1 MNPSAV
7 AGAAFSATAAR
18 VASRCGLLQVFVFAG
33 ETYLGWDCFERPT
46 VVVGTDPDADLSLA
60 DASAAPFRLAV
71 YVEGD
76 RLVVQDLGSSVPVRV
91 NDEPVETAVLAPL
104 DVVSVGSYTLKLRWR
119 PIGGRDAAGPAR
131 PGPAPGAGR
140 TPAGAPLWATAHP
153 LPSPAPLVAPNVE
166 PIEVPDVPW
175 VRAARPEVVR
185 LAEEPGPAPADPVPE
200 TVPSGDEQA
209 AAFGRLD
216 AEAVV
221 EVLEELIDLATD
233 AGAAPVLEAS
243 VVEAE
248 HAPPSPAG
256 PEPVPHA
263 DPGTVP
269 DPPPASCRTEE
280 PAEPAGPR
288 PETPGTDPFDAVG
301 EPVEPAEAWTPTT
314 AWAACDDEEDEDDP
328 PASFSLAELLVDA
341 EPGDRDGARVLEVLR
356 LRGGRV
362 SDARFLGPGEA
373 YRVGR
378 FVLAEHRADGTFRVG
393 FDPGRHA
400 CRVERPGLPPEDN
413 DALCAPEHRA
423 GRRRGYRVPL
433 APDAVASV
441 QWGWDEYR
449 VRVRARRPAPPVA
462 ALPRAARSWP
472 RSLLTSAMFHAVW
485 LAVLSL
491 FVSLPAPDVPEPETR
506 FVQIDTSQLEAL
518 KPEPPP
524 PPKKKP
530 PARPKKAPA
539 PVTTAKKAPPPKK
552 RPPKTRP
559 PAQKAAKA
567 KPLEAALAKSGGKG
581 KGSAAASPK
590 AGGGHGGNALNRNV
604 KKEGILGALGIPNGL
619 PIGASEAVAA
629 VTNLDAVRSPRSG
642 EAALKVGGLVGKLG
656 SSRIEVPKV
665 GLVNTKGSTQAI
677 ASAGVGGDGTVAA
690 LERGPTGSRKV
701 MAMVKA
707 DLKAPVSVQGGMSR
721 EEVKRVIDAH
731 MDEISYCYETA
742 LIEDPSLM
750 GKSTFEWRILES
762 GRVGEVRI
770 RTSSV
775 RSDTLHGCIS
785 RAIRSWQF
793 PQPRGAEV
801 LVSYPFVFDVV
812 GF

>member
-1 MNPSAV
+1 MNPGAV
-7 AGAAFSATAAR
+7 AGGAFSATAAR

-91 NDEPVETAVLAPL
+91 NDEPVETAVLTPL

-119 PIGGRDAAGPAR
+119 PVGGRDAAAEPAR
-131 PGPAPGAGR
+131 PRPVSGAR
-140 TPAGAPLWATAHP
+140 SATAAHP
-153 LPSPAPLVAPNVE
+153 LPSPTPVPAADVE

-175 VRAARPEVVR
+175 VRPVRPEVIR
-185 LAEEPGPAPADPVPE
+185 LSESPSEPPEVSAPEAPV
-200 TVPSGDEQA
+200 GADEQA

-233 AGAAPVLEAS
+233 ADTAPVLEAS
-243 VVEAE
+243 VVDAE
-248 HAPPSPAG
+248 RAPEPPAAA
-256 PEPVPHA
+256 PEPVSSPEPA
-263 DPGTVP
+263 TVP
-269 DPPPASCRTEE
+269 GPAPASRAAAAQ
-280 PAEPAGPR
+280 PGPESPR
-288 PETPGTDPFDAVG
+288 ADPFDAVG
-301 EPVEPAEAWTPTT
+301 EPVDPAEAWALPADGTPFE
-314 AWAACDDEEDEDDP
+314 DEEDEEGEEDR
-328 PASFSLAELLVDA
+328 PASFSLAELLVAAQPD
-341 EPGDRDGARVLEVLR
+341 PGEGDRVLEVLR

-362 SDARFLGPGEA
+362 ADARFLGPGEA

-393 FDPGRHA
+393 FDPERHA
-400 CRVERPGLPPEDN
+400 CRVQRPGVPPLDN
-413 DALCAPEHRA
+413 DTLCTPEHRA

-449 VRVRARRPAPPVA
+449 VRGRARRPAPAVA
-462 ALPRAARSWP
+462 DPPRADRSWP
-472 RSLLTSAMFHAVW
+472 RSLLTSTMFHAVW

-491 FVSLPAPDVPEPETR
+491 FVSLPTPDVPTPETR

-524 PPKKKP
+524 APKKKP
-530 PARPKKAPA
+530 AVRPKKAPA
-539 PVTTAKKAPPPKK
+539 PVTTAKKVSPPKK
-552 RPPKTRP
+552 RPRKPKT
-559 PAQKAAKA
+559 PAQKKA
-567 KPLEAALAKSGGKG
+567 EARPLEAALAKSGGKG

-604 KKEGILGALGIPNGL
+604 KNVKKEGILGALGLPNGL

-629 VTNLDAVRSPRSG
+629 VTNLDAVRSPRPG

-665 GLVNTKGSTQAI
+665 GLVNTKGSVQAI
-677 ASAGVGGDGTVAA
+677 ASAGVAGEGTVAA
-690 LERGPTGSRKV
+690 LERGSTGSRKV

-750 GKSTFEWRILES
+750 GKSTFEWRIRES

-793 PQPRGAEV
+793 PRPRGAEV

>member
-1 MNPSAV
+1 MNPGAV

-91 NDEPVETAVLAPL
+91 NDEPVETAVLTPL

-119 PIGGRDAAGPAR
+119 PVGGRDAAAEPAR
-131 PGPAPGAGR
+131 PEPASGAR
-140 TPAGAPLWATAHP
+140 FATAAHP
-153 LPSPAPLVAPNVE
+153 LPSPTPVPAADVE

-175 VRAARPEVVR
+175 VRPARPEVIR
-185 LAEEPGPAPADPVPE
+185 LSGSPAAAPAVPVPDAP
-200 TVPSGDEQA
+200 VGADEQA

-233 AGAAPVLEAS
+233 TDTAPVLEAS
-243 VVEAE
+243 VVDAE
-248 HAPPSPAG
+248 RAPEPPAAA
-256 PEPVPHA
+256 PEPVSPA
-263 DPGTVP
+263 DPDTAAAAQPGPESPRP
-269 DPPPASCRTEE
+269 DPFE
-280 PAEPAGPR
+280 
-288 PETPGTDPFDAVG
+288 AVG
-301 EPVEPAEAWTPTT
+301 EPVESTGAWTLP
-314 AWAACDDEEDEDDP
+314 ADGASFEDEEDEEDR
-328 PASFSLAELLVDA
+328 PASFSLAELLVEA
-341 EPGDRDGARVLEVLR
+341 QPGPDDGDRVLEVLR
-356 LRGGRV
+356 LRAGQV
-362 SDARFLGPGEA
+362 ADARFLGPGEA

-378 FVLAEHRADGTFRVG
+378 FILAEHRADGTFRVG
-393 FDPGRHA
+393 FDPERHA
-400 CRVERPGLPPEDN
+400 CRVQRPGVPPVDN
-413 DALCAPEHRA
+413 DTLCTPEHRA

-433 APDAVASV
+433 PPDAVASV

-449 VRVRARRPAPPVA
+449 VRARARRTAPSVA
-462 ALPRAARSWP
+462 DPPLADPSWP

-491 FVSLPAPDVPEPETR
+491 FVSLPTPDVPEPETR

-524 PPKKKP
+524 APKKR
-530 PARPKKAPA
+530 PAVRPKKVPA

-552 RPPKTRP
+552 RPRKTKP
-559 PAQKAAKA
+559 PAQKKA
-567 KPLEAALAKSGGKG
+567 DVRPMEAALAKSGGKG

-604 KKEGILGALGIPNGL
+604 KNVKKEGILGALGLPNGL

-677 ASAGVGGDGTVAA
+677 ASAGVGGEGTVAA
-690 LERGPTGSRKV
+690 LERGSTGSRKV

-707 DLKAPVSVQGGMSR
+707 DIKAPVSVQGGMSR

-742 LIEDPSLM
+742 LIEDPALM

-793 PQPRGAEV
+793 PRPRGAEV